1 MCWTTRPDG
10 PPGGAARWWLA
21 QSLRAL
27 GADVAA
33 RGGSLV
39 LRKGPAAKVIP
50 EVARES
56 GASAVYW
63 NTIAQ
68 APHQAVEK
76 QLEAALAK
84 LGVDTQSFPGDLLVP
99 PSAIRNKEGRGL
111 RVFTPFWR
119 RVLSLGDP
127 PKPLPAPK
135 ELRPRAEDRRAI
147 GWRAGSSSRRR
158 PDWAGGLRE
167 SWTPGEAS
175 ARARLRDFL
184 KHTARGYVG
193 DRDRPDRE
201 GTSGL
206 SPHLRFGEI
215 SPRQVWHAARF
226 AAAEHPAMDPA
237 IDKFLSELGWREFCR
252 HLLHDHP
259 NLATDNLQTS
269 FDGFPWKSDKKALPP
284 GSAAAPVIP
293 SSMPACASSGT
304 PA

>member
-1 MCWTTRPDG
+1 MICLYVLDDAAGRAA
-10 PPGGAARWWLA
+10 GGAARWWLA

-27 GADVAA
+27 GADIAA

-56 GASAVYW
+56 GAGAVYW

-84 LGVDTQSFPGDLLVP
+84 LGVDSQSFPGDLLVP

-135 ELRPRAEDRRAI
+135 ELRPAPKIAERSS
-147 GWRAGSSSRRR
+147 WRAGSSSR
-158 PDWAGGLRE
+158 PSPTGPA
-167 SWTPGEAS
+167 AC
-175 ARARLRDFL
+175 ARAGRPVKPRPAPDCATSSSTPRAAMSAIA
-184 KHTARGYVG
+184 TA
-193 DRDRPDRE
+193 P
-201 GTSGL
+201 
-206 SPHLRFGEI
+206 I
-215 SPRQVWHAARF
+215 A
-226 AAAEHPAMDPA
+226 
-237 IDKFLSELGWREFCR
+237 
-252 HLLHDHP
+252 
-259 NLATDNLQTS
+259 
-269 FDGFPWKSDKKALPP
+269 KAPQ
-284 GSAAAPVIP
+284 
-293 SSMPACASSGT
+293 ASRRI
-304 PA
+304 